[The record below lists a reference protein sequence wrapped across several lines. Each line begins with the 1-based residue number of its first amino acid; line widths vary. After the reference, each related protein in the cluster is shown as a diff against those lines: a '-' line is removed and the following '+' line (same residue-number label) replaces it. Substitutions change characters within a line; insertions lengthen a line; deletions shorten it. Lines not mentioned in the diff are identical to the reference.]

1 MCNHLTPEI
10 GTQMLGMEVAAIVT
24 GPSFVMMSKSTRSD
38 LNLPTSFELPDI
50 PANV

>member
-38 LNLPTSFELPDI
+38 STSFELPDI